1 MSEALNLETIISQLD
16 APCNGI
22 LPRVALREAQR
33 RGTEIVPHL
42 IDLIRKA
49 TAAIRAGKSPKGNGH
64 LFALYL
70 LTELRAKESLSAIV
84 EAVSLPGEG
93 PFDLFGDS
101 ITEDL
106 HRMLAVLA
114 ADQPDVVDALC
125 SDQSINEYVRWQA
138 VKTYLHWVRE
148 GRWTREEAVQRL
160 QTHLRTAIQHEDHEG
175 ATGVA
180 AELVSYS
187 PQECYGDIEAAFRR
201 GLVDRMVV
209 SEKTFAR
216 SIPEGEA
223 WFERCLQNCPPTGIQ
238 DTVHELESWACFR
251 GSGPRTVNP
260 RSGQAQ
266 GGFQDDD
273 WSDRLEEAPLW
284 QSEPSIQHQT
294 TRVGRNDPCPCG
306 SGKKYK
312 KCCGRG
318 RN

>member
-1 MSEALNLETIISQLD
+1 M
-16 APCNGI
+16 
-22 LPRVALREAQR
+22 
-33 RGTEIVPHL
+33 VPPL
-42 IDLIRKA
+42 IDLLKKA
-49 TAAIRAGKSPKGNGH
+49 TAAVQAGETPNTNGH

-70 LTELRAKESLSAIV
+70 LTELRAKEALPAIL

-106 HRMLAVLA
+106 HRILAVLA
-114 ADQPDVVDALC
+114 ADQPEVIDALF
-125 SDQSINEYVRWQA
+125 SDRSINEYVRWQA
-138 VKTYLHWVRE
+138 VRTYLHWVRE

-187 PQECYGDIEAAFRR
+187 PQECYGEIEAAFRR
-201 GLVDRMVV
+201 GLVDQMVV
-209 SEKTFAR
+209 SERTFAR
-216 SIPEGEA
+216 SIPQGEA
-223 WFERCLQNCPPTGIQ
+223 WLAQELRNLPPTGIQ
-238 DTVHELESWACFR
+238 DTVAELDTWACYDE
-251 GSGPRTVNP
+251 SDQPTIVPRLHQTP
-260 RSGQAQ
+260 TFQAT
-266 GGFQDDD
+266 D
-273 WSDRLEEAPLW
+273 WSDGPEEQGLW
-284 QSEPSIQHQT
+284 PSSTTIQNDT
-294 TRVGRNDPCPCG
+294 ARVGRNDPCPCG